1 MARTFTP
8 KSAEERKAD
17 ADRLH
22 AVLSDQVAT
31 LTTSAGWRAYL
42 AAAQRFHAYSFNNL
56 MLIVAQK
63 PDATRVAGYRT
74 WQSLGRQVRKGE
86 SAIRIYGFAKRPADS
101 DAPEGTVDAKERI
114 YFPVVSVFDI
124 SQTDPIEGA
133 VVADLDA
140 ARELEGDDDGVLEVL
155 EARLLAEGFTIDRRP
170 TGSDALAFVDSSW
183 RIVLS
188 PTLSPRMSA
197 AALLHEAAHA
207 YLGHVVTGTHGHRG
221 LGEVEAE
228 STAYVA
234 AGMLGID
241 TSQWTVG
248 YVAGWAEGD
257 DTVVRRTAERV
268 IKCAASLHA
277 LIVDGTAPERLDF
290 APTEEVI
297 HIAA

>member
-1 MARTFTP
+1 MARKFTP
-8 KSAEERKAD
+8 KSAEERAAD

-22 AVLSDQVAT
+22 AVLSDQIAT
-31 LTTSAGWRAYL
+31 LTTSDGWRAYL
-42 AAAQRFHAYSFNNL
+42 AAAKRFHAYSFNNF

-86 SAIRIYGFAKRPADS
+86 AGIRIYGFAKRPAEAN
-101 DAPEGTVDAKERI
+101 APEGSAEAKERI

-133 VVADLDA
+133 EVPEVEQ
-140 ARELEGDDDGVLEVL
+140 ARELEGDDDGILEIL
-155 EARLLAEGFTIDRRP
+155 EARLLAEGFTIEHRS
-170 TGSDALAFVDSSW
+170 TLSDALAYVDSSW
-183 RIVLS
+183 RIVVS
-188 PTLSPRMSA
+188 PNLSPRMSA

-207 YLGHVVTGTHGHRG
+207 YLGHVANGTHGHRG

-234 AGMLGID
+234 AGLLGID

-248 YVAGWAEGD
+248 YVAGWAQGD
-257 DTVVRRTAERV
+257 ETIVRRTAERV

-277 LIVDGTAPERLDF
+277 LIVDGTPPERLEF
-290 APTEEVI
+290 TPTEEVI
-297 HIAA
+297 QIAA